1 MAEVSV
7 AATGRR
13 KESSASVR
21 LIPGGKGKITI
32 NNREFE
38 DYIPRLV
45 LRHSVV
51 RPLELV
57 GMMGSFDVKCN
68 VKGGGMSGQAEAIQL
83 GIARALVKY
92 DNELHQTLKEKGLL
106 TRDPREKERKK
117 YGLAGA
123 RKRFQFSKR

>member
-1 MAEVSV
+1 MAEEHF

-21 LIPGGKGKITI
+21 LYPEGKGQITI
-32 NNREFE
+32 NERGFE
-38 DYIPRLV
+38 DYMPRLT
-45 LRHSVV
+45 LRQSII

-57 GMMGSFDVKCN
+57 GMRDSFDIRCN
-68 VKGGGMSGQAEAIQL
+68 VRGGGLGGQAGAIQL
-83 GIARALVKY
+83 GIARALVEFDK
-92 DNELHQTLKEKGLL
+92 ELQRPLKEKGLL